1 MIEAFL
7 DEFYRA
13 ISFGAGEP
21 FPAERLRALFRPDA
35 LLLEKG
41 EKGGYEARTIETHI
55 REFETAVRDYPGL
68 FEAGFQERQTGL
80 EWTELEGVFFVR
92 SRYEKRY
99 TRQHAP
105 VVETGINH
113 MTVVK
118 DGARLR
124 IACVI
129 W

>member
-1 MIEAFL
+1 MLEKFL
-7 DEFYRA
+7 DRFYRT
-13 ISFGAGEP
+13 ISFQAGEP
-21 FPAERLRALFRPDA
+21 FPADSFRSLFRPDA
-35 LLLEKG
+35 LLVERM
-41 EKGGYEARTIETHI
+41 ENGGYQSKTLDEHI

-80 EWTELEGVFFVR
+80 EWTEREGVFFVR